1 VIQCSVLRCDRLE
14 LHVLEP
20 HLVAR
25 LRDPLPGAAA
35 QWKFAP
41 TPPLKGW
48 RPDDRPATAR
58 QAAAL
63 ILLYPGEHG
72 ASFLLTMRRHDL
84 PHHPGQIS
92 FPGGGLDPGEDPTD
106 GALREAHEEVGL
118 DPRHV
123 RVLGT
128 LSTLWVIVSN
138 FVVHPVIGIADDR
151 PEFRAEP
158 REVEALIE
166 APVHRLGEPETAG
179 VEERLRAGISVK
191 FPYFEFAGHHVWGAT
206 AMMLGEF
213 RDVVY
218 GSSSRP

>member
-1 VIQCSVLRCDRLE
+1 M
-14 LHVLEP
+14 
-20 HLVAR
+20 AR
-25 LRDPLPGAAA
+25 LREPLPGAAA

-41 TPPLKGW
+41 TPALKGW
-48 RPDDRPATAR
+48 RPDDQPETAR
-58 QAAAL
+58 RAAAL
-63 ILLYPGEHG
+63 ILLYPGEAG

-92 FPGGGLDPGEDPTD
+92 FPGGGLDPGEDPIA

-118 DPRHV
+118 GPERV

-128 LSTLWVIVSN
+128 MSTLWVIVSN
-138 FVVHPVIGIADDR
+138 FLVHPVIGIAYER

-166 APVHRLGEPETAG
+166 APVQRLGDPHAAG
-179 VEERLRAGISVK
+179 IEERLRAGVNVK

-213 RDVVY
+213 RELVY

>member
-1 VIQCSVLRCDRLE
+1 MDLE
-14 LHVLEP
+14 ALEQ
-20 HLVAR
+20 HLSAR
-25 LRDPLPGAAA
+25 LREPLPGARA
-35 QWKFAP
+35 QWLFAP
-41 TPPLKGW
+41 TPAFKGW

-72 ASFLLTMRRHDL
+72 ASFLLTMRRDDL

-92 FPGGGLDPGEDPTD
+92 LPGGGLDPGEDPVA

-118 DPRHV
+118 EPHRV
-123 RVLGT
+123 RVIGT

-138 FVVHPVIGIADDR
+138 FVVQPVIGLADER

-158 REVEALIE
+158 REVAALIE
-166 APVHRLGEPETAG
+166 APVHRLNDPACTGSEQ
-179 VEERLRAGISVK
+179 RLRAGINVT
-191 FPYFEFAGHHVWGAT
+191 FPFFEFAGHHVWGAT

-213 RDVVY
+213 REVVY

>member
-1 VIQCSVLRCDRLE
+1 MELGSLEALLR
-14 LHVLEP
+14 
-20 HLVAR
+20 AR
-25 LRDPLPGAAA
+25 LREPLPGARA
-35 QWKFAP
+35 QWQFAP

-48 RPDDRPATAR
+48 RPDDRPASAR

-72 ASFLLTMRRHDL
+72 ASFLLTIRRHDL
-84 PHHPGQIS
+84 PQHPGQIS
-92 FPGGGLDPGEDPTD
+92 FPGGGLDPGEDPIA
-106 GALREAHEEVGL
+106 GALREAEEEVGL
-118 DPRHV
+118 STSSV

-138 FVVHPVIGIADDR
+138 FVVHPVIAVADHR
-151 PEFRAEP
+151 QEFRAEP

-166 APVHRLGEPETAG
+166 APVRRLGEPDAAR
-179 VEERLRAGISVK
+179 VEERLRAGINVK

-213 RDVVY
+213 RDVIY